1 MEADVAVVGAG
12 LAGLN
17 AAEAIRAAG
26 RSVIVLEARERVGGR
41 NLDHPLGPYLYGVS
55 VMHCMSVSLADG
67 GPGLGT
73 MWGRELATR
82 MFHDAGF
89 TTVEER
95 PAPPQDA
102 INTIYVCKP

>member
-1 MEADVAVVGAG
+1 
-12 LAGLN
+12 
-17 AAEAIRAAG
+17 
-26 RSVIVLEARERVGGR
+26 
-41 NLDHPLGPYLYGVS
+41 
-55 VMHCMSVSLADG
+55 MHCLSVSLAEG

-95 PAPPQDA
+95 PAPPQDP
-102 INTIYVCKP
+102 INTIYLCKP